1 MELENRI
8 TKENIETLVTLF
20 YHKAMKDEQIG
31 HYFLLELGDDIEN
44 EEWKDH
50 IDTLVN
56 FWTTVFLDEEL
67 YFSDPYGPHFT
78 IVGLKQEDFTHWI
91 ALFSETADEVYTPE
105 IAEQFK
111 EKGIYYSK
119 DFIQR
124 LNADN
129 HIENLKSA
137 MTWE

>member
-1 MELENRI
+1 M
-8 TKENIETLVTLF
+8 VTLF
-20 YHKAMKDEQIG
+20 YHKAMKNEEIG
-31 HYFLLELGDDIEN
+31 HYFVLELGDDIEN

-91 ALFSETADEVYTPE
+91 KLFSETAEELYTPE